1 MACEPHPGA
10 GAVTA
15 VPSGRAAPD
24 LGFLV
29 AVLLASQT
37 LGTMATMMLPAVAPK
52 VAESYGVSSSL
63 IGYQI
68 SLLAAA
74 MLVSLM
80 FGGNLNVRWGACR
93 VTQVALALLVAGCII
108 AILPHVVFVFLSAL
122 ALGLGYGLM
131 TPSASHLLA
140 RFTPAKKRNLVFS
153 FKQTGVPFGGIG
165 AAVITPA
172 VAVHFGW
179 QWALAGNALAMTLLI
194 VLLQRGRAHW
204 DDDRQPTLALLVNP
218 FGGIVAIW
226 QHRALRLLSVSGGC
240 FVVVQI
246 CISTFTVVLFAEEL
260 GFGLIEAGVVLM
272 ASQVG
277 GVFGRVFWG
286 WVADLTR
293 DCYTALAI
301 LGGVMLGA
309 AVLCF
314 ALAPAWP
321 LAASCALFFVFGST
335 ASGWNGAFLA
345 EVARIAPRGA
355 ISSATGG
362 SLVFVNVGKML
373 GPIAFA
379 NAYVLGGSYV
389 YAFGLLALPATA
401 GLACLLA
408 ARGDQAAVAQGR
420 KTGD

>member
-1 MACEPHPGA
+1 MSADQR
-10 GAVTA
+10 
-15 VPSGRAAPD
+15 GRAAPGF
-24 LGFLV
+24 GFLL
-29 AVLLASQT
+29 AVLLASQM
-37 LGTMATMMLPAVAPK
+37 LGTMATTMLPAVAPK
-52 VAESYGVSSSL
+52 VAETYGVSSSL

-80 FGGNLNVRWGACR
+80 FGGNLSVRWGACR

-108 AILPHVVFVFLSAL
+108 AILPHVAFVFLSAV

-131 TPSASHLLA
+131 TPSASHLLS

-165 AAVITPA
+165 AALITPA

-179 QWALAGNALAMTLLI
+179 QWALAGNALAM
-194 VLLQRGRAHW
+194 VLLLMLLERGRAGW
-204 DDDRQPTLALLVNP
+204 DDDRQSTLALVVNP
-218 FGGIVAIW
+218 FSGIVAIW
-226 QHRALRLLSVSGGC
+226 RHSALRLLSISGGC
-240 FVVVQI
+240 FVIVQI

-260 GFGLIEAGVVLM
+260 NFGLIEAGIVLM

-277 GVFGRVFWG
+277 GVVGRVFWG
-286 WVADLTR
+286 WIADVTR
-293 DCYTALAI
+293 DCFTALAI
-301 LGGVMLGA
+301 LGGVMLA
-309 AVLCF
+309 AALLCF
-314 ALAPAWP
+314 MLTPAWP
-321 LAASCALFFVFGST
+321 LAVSCALFFVFGST

-345 EVARIAPRGA
+345 EVARLAPRGA

-379 NAYVLGGSYV
+379 NAYLFGGSYV
-389 YAFGLLALPATA
+389 LAFGLLALPAAA

-408 ARGDQAAVAQGR
+408 ARTGMARTAANRQF
-420 KTGD
+420 